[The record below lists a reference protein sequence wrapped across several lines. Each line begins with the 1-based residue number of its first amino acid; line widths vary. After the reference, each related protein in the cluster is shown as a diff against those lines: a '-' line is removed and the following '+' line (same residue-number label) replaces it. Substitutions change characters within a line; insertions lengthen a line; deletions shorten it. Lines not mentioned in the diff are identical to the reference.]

1 MEGVHGRLSEKIE
14 FFRIFDYTMR

>member
-14 FFRIFDYTMR
+14 FLRIFDYIMR